1 MLEPRPNRDSL
12 PLVLVVDDDP
22 SIRKSLARLF
32 KAAGLNVESFD
43 SARAF
48 LERGGVPALAGLSR
62 CSVLDGPGYRLLD
75 AACLRSAAVEPASDS

>member
-12 PLVLVVDDDP
+12 PWVLVVDDDP
-22 SIRKSLARLF
+22 SIRRSLARLF

-48 LERGGVPALAGLSR
+48 LERVPQP
-62 CSVLDGPGYRLLD
+62 VLDKPFDVDVVRDLLRARLQ
-75 AACLRSAAVEPASDS
+75 ARER